1 MRRLPLAAGGLTVGL
16 VASQTGHLLAYALLY
31 GQAAG
36 RMQSTGAHSYFPT
49 FVKTAFGLAAA
60 FVLLSMVVIGLA
72 RLLAGRRLESS
83 PSPSYGRLLAMLFC
97 LQLTFFVVQESI
109 EMAAGAPATSAP
121 ALLLWGS
128 LGQLPVAVLAALA
141 LRWIAVRVAPAV
153 ASLLRPVAGAIRL
166 THFVVAFS
174 AAPLAVEAA
183 PSLETLSLTITRRGP
198 PL

>member
-1 MRRLPLAAGGLTVGL
+1 MLVYAVVYGPAAAQV
-16 VASQTGHLLAYALLY
+16 
-31 GQAAG
+31 
-36 RMQSTGAHSYFPT
+36 QSTGAHSYFPAV
-49 FVKTAFGLAAA
+49 VKTSFGLTAVFLLLALAA
-60 FVLLSMVVIGLA
+60 VGLA
-72 RLLAGRRLESS
+72 RVLAGRRVAAA
-83 PSPSYGRLLAMLFC
+83 PAPGFGRLVAMLFC

-109 EMAAGAPATSAP
+109 EMAAGAQATSAP

-153 ASLLRPVAGAIRL
+153 ASLLRPIACAIRL
-166 THFVVAFS
+166 TPFVVAFN

-183 PSLETLSLTITRRGP
+183 PSLETLSLTLTRRGP

>member
-1 MRRLPLAAGGLTVGL
+1 VRRLSLAAGGLAVGL
-16 VASQTGHLLAYALLY
+16 VASQAGHLLAYALLY
-31 GQAAG
+31 GPVAG

-83 PSPSYGRLLAMLFC
+83 SSPSYLRLLAMLFC
-97 LQLTFFVVQESI
+97 LQLTFFVVQESVEI
-109 EMAAGAPATSAP
+109 AAGAPATSAP

-128 LGQLPVAVLAALA
+128 LGQLPVAVVAALA
-141 LRWIAVRVAPAV
+141 LRWIAVRVAPAI
-153 ASLLRPVAGAIRL
+153 ASLLRPMAGAIRL
-166 THFVVAFS
+166 TQYVVATP
-174 AAPLAVEAA
+174 ALPLAVEAA
-183 PSLETLSLTITRRGP
+183 TPLTTLSLTVTRRGP